1 MWKGFSVIVFSIL
14 GFFENGFA
22 QTPARPKLVVGVVL
36 DQMRW
41 DYLYRYADRYG
52 KGGFK
57 RLMNEGFNCENTS
70 INYLPSFTGPGHAT
84 IYTGSVPALH
94 GIAANDWINKKGA
107 QEMYCSQDDGV
118 KCVDNNNKAGK
129 MSPKNLLATTITDEL
144 KLATNL
150 RSKTIGISL
159 KDRGSILPAGHTAN
173 GAYWF
178 DSEDGRFITSTFYM
192 QSLPKWLTT
201 FNDRKLT
208 DSLLNIDWTTLYPI
222 NTYKQSTADQNAYE
236 GPFKGKKEVAFPHSL
251 KEYIAK
257 DKGVIRSTPWG
268 NTLTRLMAE
277 AALAGEQLGKGAF
290 TDFLAVSFSS
300 TDYIGH
306 QFAPNSIEVED
317 CYLRMDKELELFL
330 NYLDKHVGAGNYTL
344 FLSADHGGAHNVTF
358 LQDQKIPADNFNGKS
373 TSKAINDTLK
383 SVFGIDNLTK
393 FTNYQVYF
401 DDELIRKNKLNR
413 KDIAAVSKQCLENM
427 DNVSFVLDMT
437 NMDDNIVPKKVLD
450 MAINGYN
457 PKRSGDLQVILDPG
471 YYIGYGSTGT
481 THGSWNPYDTRIPLL
496 FYGWGIKKGS
506 SFEPYN
512 MTDIAPTLA
521 ALLRIQEP
529 NACIGKPITEA
540 LK

>member
-1 MWKGFSVIVFSIL
+1 M
-14 GFFENGFA
+14 
-22 QTPARPKLVVGVVL
+22 VL

-57 RLMNEGFNCENTS
+57 RLMNDGFNCENTS

-94 GIAANDWINKKGA
+94 GIAANDWVNKKGA
-107 QEMYCSQDDGV
+107 EEMYCAQDDAV
-118 KCVDNNNKAGK
+118 KCVDNDSKAGK
-129 MSPKNLLATTITDEL
+129 MSPKNLLATTIADEL
-144 KLATNL
+144 RLATNF
-150 RSKTIGISL
+150 RSRAIGISL
-159 KDRGSILPAGHTAN
+159 KDRGSILPVGHSAN
-173 GAYWF
+173 AAYWF
-178 DSEDGRFITSTFYM
+178 DSEDGRFISSTFYM
-192 QSLPKWLTT
+192 HALPQWLID
-201 FNDRKLT
+201 FNGRKLC
-208 DSLLNIDWTTLYPI
+208 DSLLNIDWNTLYPI
-222 NTYKQSTADQNAYE
+222 STYEQSTADRNDYE
-236 GPFKGKKEVAFPHSL
+236 APFKGRQEAVFPHSF
-251 KEYIAK
+251 KDHVIK

-277 AALAGEQLGKGAF
+277 AALLGEGLGKGTH
-290 TDFLAVSFSS
+290 TDMLAVSFSS

-330 NYLDKHVGAGNYTL
+330 DLLDRHVGKGNYTL

-358 LQDQKIPADNFNGKS
+358 LQDHKVPAGNFNGKA
-373 TSKAINDTLK
+373 TTKALNDTLK
-383 SVFGIDNLTK
+383 AVFGVGELVH

-401 DDELIRKNKLNR
+401 NDELIAVNKLDR
-413 KDIAAVSKQCLENM
+413 DEVAAVSRRFLQSM
-427 DNVSFVLDMT
+427 DNVSFVMDMVNT
-437 NMDDNIVPKKVLD
+437 SGNVLPRKVSE
-450 MAINGYN
+450 MAINGYH
-457 PKRSGDLQVILDPG
+457 PKRSGDLQVVLDPG
-471 YYIGYGSTGT
+471 HYIGYGSKGT

-506 SFEPYN
+506 SFKPYN

-529 NACIGKPITEA
+529 NACIGTPITEA